1 METVTRFSQQICLP
15 RLTLIC
21 LVLSYRKKQTS
32 LEFSFEDSIGFGVL
46 FCFVFL
52 LLGIKLVYVSSHGD
66 LKHV

>member
-32 LEFSFEDSIGFGVL
+32 LEFSFEDSIGVWV
-46 FCFVFL
+46 FVFFFL